1 MGIILKIAIRNIRQN
16 PKRSC
21 LIGLTIFISSFL
33 LLLSNAAMN
42 GIEKQVLRGYITLQA
57 GEVAVIWESLKEVN
71 PLDPGK
77 FLYDLSFS
85 VADEEQEAANRRAME
100 RLMEYLAAKEEEI
113 KVYFP
118 TVRRYGQLVST
129 EKIDG
134 AFKIYGLTPE
144 SRDFLLQS
152 GAIQPIAGQLPA
164 EGYRVCISK
173 AKADEHGL
181 KLGDWVTIEATTPYG
196 GKNAMDFQ
204 IGGIY
209 ANAAGYENW
218 YGFMPEAAFRLLFDY
233 DPDYFDLVRIYL
245 TDRRK
250 APGFARDLDTY
261 LTAETPVLRAES
273 YAEAS
278 PFFTN
283 NSRLFKALFNLF
295 ILFLLGII
303 AIGLRATFR
312 MNLFER
318 MKEFGALRAIGYSR
332 FQCVGI
338 IFSEIFLLALI
349 TLGVALLCAGP
360 VVYSLGQ
367 SGIYVGSGIICWAV
381 GGERFYPFMRLTD
394 LLFTAII
401 IFFFSLSASLHPAL
415 SLCHQKITDL
425 LAKKQRRIFLPAALW
440 RGFRANLGRRP
451 GPNFGQEN
459 MRKGKGSNA

>member
-1 MGIILKIAIRNIRQN
+1 
-16 PKRSC
+16 
-21 LIGLTIFISSFL
+21 
-33 LLLSNAAMN
+33 MN

-57 GEVAVIWESLKEVN
+57 GDVAVIWDSLKEVS

-77 FLYDLSFS
+77 FLYDFSFS
-85 VADEEQEAANRRAME
+85 VDDEEQEAENQRAMAKL
-100 RLMEYLAAKEEEI
+100 RDYLAAKGKEI
-113 KVYFP
+113 KAAFP
-118 TVRRYGQLVST
+118 TVRRYGQLVSR
-129 EKIDG
+129 EKIDV
-134 AFKIYGLTPE
+134 AFKAYGLTRE

-152 GAIQPIAGQLPA
+152 GAIQPVAGQLPV
-164 EGYRVCISK
+164 EGYQVCISK
-173 AKADEHGL
+173 TKADEHQL
-181 KLGDWVTIEATTPYG
+181 QVGDWVTIEATTPYG

-218 YGFMPEAAFRLLFDY
+218 YGFMPETAFRLLFAY

-245 TDRRK
+245 TDRQK
-250 APGFARDLDTY
+250 APHFAQDLDAY
-261 LTAETPVLRAES
+261 LTTETSVLRAES

-283 NSRLFKALFNLF
+283 NSRLFKAMFNVF

-332 FQCVGI
+332 SHCFGI
-338 IFSEIFLLALI
+338 IFCEIFLLALI

-367 SGIYVGSGIICWAV
+367 SGIYVGSGIACWAV

-394 LLFTAII
+394 LLFTTII
-401 IFFFSLSASLHPAL
+401 IFLFSLSASLQPAL
-415 SLCHQKITDL
+415 SLCYQKITDL
-425 LAKKQRRIFLPAALW
+425 LAKRQRRLFLPAALW
-440 RGFRANLGRRP
+440 RNFRTHVGLRPDLNGREGNL
-451 GPNFGQEN
+451 
-459 MRKGKGSNA
+459 RKGKGCNA